1 MPGADRLSLLKTGAL
16 AVALGVAAWLLAP
29 VLLPSNV
36 PQDYPKL
43 PPLGSLNP
51 SLRDALKS
59 ADREARRRPGSAEA
73 MGRLGMAY
81 HANLF
86 PEQAARAYRIAAR
99 LAPGDWQWVYCQAFL
114 EEENGNQQEQLRLLE
129 QTLRLKPDHAISL
142 LKLADASFKMDRLD
156 EAARYY
162 EKVAHVPE
170 GSASVQAA
178 FGLARVA
185 ARRREW
191 SRVVEYCVPLAQAN
205 PRLRPLYGLLQQAYE
220 ALGQAGN
227 AADAQRRAALADLTA
242 VPPPDD
248 PLDEQLTDLS
258 YSPTRLLKYA
268 GRLSRSRQPDR
279 AIQVARRAASADP
292 KDPDARSFLAR
303 TLLIFFGD
311 KPDAVDE
318 ALTQMGEYV
327 RLRPD
332 DLTPLWTFTN
342 DFVAAPRPGAA
353 LDRLYALLRPHANS
367 ADGRR
372 SLGLVADAKGD
383 AAEAVSLYEAALKDN
398 PNDPVAHNKLGQV
411 LDRAGRYEEAA
422 THFRRSIDLSPQ
434 DVILRRN
441 FAIALIQQGKYS
453 QGIKEFSEALRG
465 NPYDVPAL
473 IGMGFALLNLDR
485 TGEAIPIFR
494 DVVRYQPNSAEGRYG
509 LGFALSAQGKRG
521 DAVREL
527 KEALRL
533 RPEFPEAQDL
543 LGKLER

>member
-43 PPLGSLNP
+43 PDMQGLNP
-51 SLRDALKS
+51 SLRDVLKS

-73 MGRLGMAY
+73 MGRLGMTY

-86 PEQAARAYRIAAR
+86 LEQAARAYRIAAR

-114 EEENGNQQEQLRLLE
+114 EEESGNQQEQLRLLE
-129 QTLRLKPDHAISL
+129 QTLRLKPDHAIGL
-142 LKLADASFKMDRLD
+142 LKLADASFKVDRLD

-162 EKVAHVPE
+162 EKAAHAPDS
-170 GSASVQAA
+170 SASVQAA
-178 FGLARVA
+178 FGLGRVA

-191 SRVVEYCVPLAQAN
+191 SRVVEYCVPLTQAN

-220 ALGQAGN
+220 ALGQADN
-227 AADAQRRAALADLTA
+227 AADAGRRAALADLKA

-248 PLDEQLTDLS
+248 PLDEQLADLS
-258 YSPTRLLKYA
+258 FSPTRLLKHA

-292 KDPDARSFLAR
+292 ADPDVRSLLAQ
-303 TLLIFFGD
+303 TLLSFHGD
-311 KPDAVDE
+311 KPDAIEE
-318 ALTQMGEYV
+318 ALTQMSEYV

-332 DLTPLWTFTN
+332 DLTPLWTFTSE
-342 DFVAAPRPGAA
+342 FVASPKSGPA

-372 SLGLVADAKGD
+372 SLGMVADARGEM
-383 AAEAVSLYEAALKDN
+383 AEAVSLYEAALKDN

-411 LDRAGRYEEAA
+411 FDRAGKYGEAA
-422 THFRRSIDLSPQ
+422 AH
-434 DVILRRN
+434 
-441 FAIALIQQGKYS
+441 
-453 QGIKEFSEALRG
+453 
-465 NPYDVPAL
+465 
-473 IGMGFALLNLDR
+473 
-485 TGEAIPIFR
+485 
-494 DVVRYQPNSAEGRYG
+494 
-509 LGFALSAQGKRG
+509 
-521 DAVREL
+521 
-527 KEALRL
+527 
-533 RPEFPEAQDL
+533 
-543 LGKLER
+543 